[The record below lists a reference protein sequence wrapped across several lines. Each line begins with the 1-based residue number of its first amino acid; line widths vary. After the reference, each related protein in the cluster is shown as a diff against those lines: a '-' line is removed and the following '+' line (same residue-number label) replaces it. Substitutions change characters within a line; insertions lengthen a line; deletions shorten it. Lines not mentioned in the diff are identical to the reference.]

1 MKIAKI
7 TTHLVSVPV
16 EEKSAW
22 VSSLGRA
29 VKRDCLIVEMETD
42 TGIVGIGE
50 CYHGSSPLTLE
61 RLVNKVLAPV
71 LMGKN
76 PLNWELNKSLLIKR
90 AKLMGP
96 FGVITMAIA
105 GLEIAML
112 DIVGKHLGAPI
123 YQVLG
128 GFREWAP
135 LYVGG
140 LCLGWKDVDDL
151 CAEAKKYVEQGFKAM
166 KLRMGR
172 GYERDVMSV
181 RRVRETVGPDIR
193 LMVDVNQ
200 GYSDRDAMKI
210 IKKYEECELF
220 WLEEPVPHDKLA
232 TMARLRAMSPVN
244 LAAGENSFTLGD
256 FKRVLDAGAV
266 DIIQPDACKIGGIG
280 DMRKVAVLAESHQ
293 IEVHPHI
300 IGTSI
305 ALAAALQFVG
315 TIPNAGMIEWDNSE
329 GNLFR
334 DGIIKQSYEITDG
347 QIKIPSAPGLGV
359 EVDYHFLKE
368 YPYVDGPCYV

>member
-16 EEKSAW
+16 DEKSAW

-42 TGIVGIGE
+42 TGLIGIGE
-50 CYHGSSPLTLE
+50 CYHGSSPLTLD
-61 RLVNKVLAPV
+61 RLVQKVLAPV
-71 LMGKN
+71 LMGKD

-90 AKLMGP
+90 AKLLGP
-96 FGVITMAIA
+96 YGMVTMAVA

-112 DIVGKHLGAPI
+112 DLVGKQLNAPI
-123 YQVLG
+123 HQVLG

-140 LCLGWKDVDDL
+140 LCLGWKDVDAL
-151 CAEAKKYVEQGFKAM
+151 CAEAQKYVDQGFRAM
-166 KLRMGR
+166 KLRVGR
-172 GYERDVMSV
+172 GFDLDVECV
-181 RRVRETVGPDIR
+181 RQVRQTVGPQVRI
-193 LMVDVNQ
+193 MVDANQ
-200 GYSDRDAMKI
+200 GYSDAVAMKI
-210 IKKYEECELF
+210 IKEYERYDLF
-220 WLEEPVPHDKLA
+220 WLEEPVPHEKLD
-232 TMARLRAMSPVN
+232 TMARLKAMSFVN
-244 LAAGENSFTLGD
+244 LAAGENSFTLHD
-256 FKRVLDAGAV
+256 FRRVLDAGAV

-280 DMRKVAVLAESHQ
+280 AMKKVAVLAESHQ

-315 TIPNAGMIEWDNSE
+315 SIPNAGMIEWDNSE
-329 GNLFR
+329 NNLFR
-334 DGIIKQSYEITDG
+334 DGIIKQGYELKDG

-359 EVDYHFLKE
+359 EVDYDFLKQ